1 MVPYLNSRPL
11 TARIALTAAADRLLY
26 LVEIQIFIYINYLVN
41 KSYSTIVSIEFSG
54 F

>member
-1 MVPYLNSRPL
+1 MVPYWKSRPL

-26 LVEIQIFIYINYLVN
+26 LVKIKIYINHLVN
-41 KSYSTIVSIEFSG
+41 KSYSTIISTEFSD